1 MRYFVRPYLHGIYHR
16 RLMKGKMLWIDN
28 LRLEEA
34 MRNLICGNQKF
45 CYITEEGQN
54 EVISY

>member
-1 MRYFVRPYLHGIYHR
+1 MRYFVRPYLHGIYDR
-16 RLMKGKMLWIDN
+16 RLMKGEMLWIDN
-28 LRLEEA
+28 LRLEQA